1 MIDSG
6 PVLKLLWKVLK
17 TSMLSKNSSRINTI
31 INNEILVNFHV
42 DDNAVPYY
50 VGNQNL
56 SAHAHCVK
64 QDLRNDVNV
73 LVRYAM
79 RDMRYAICS
88 MPKIIRGGKQPF
100 GVSNS

>member
-1 MIDSG
+1 MVIDSG
-6 PVLKLLWKVLK
+6 PVLELLWKVLK

-31 INNEILVNFHV
+31 INNEMLVNFHV

-50 VGNQNL
+50 VGNPTTYYIYHRGNQNL

-73 LVRYAM
+73 LTSCAVCYAG
-79 RDMRYAICS
+79 YAVYAVCH
-88 MPKIIRGGKQPF
+88 M
-100 GVSNS
+100 